1 MDVRTR
7 LLLSVTVLALG
18 GCGYPSQ
25 MGEPIALA
33 TQGPVAVDVV
43 SFNGNVTVN
52 VDPTLPWTTVEVR
65 RQATHGY
72 NREEEAGNSLANIQ
86 YSARIV
92 EGPDGPVLRVRTWT
106 TDPEPW
112 YQRAHIVIEIPRVD
126 GLSVQTTNGRVEALN
141 VGGEIDISCANGD
154 VRVMTNLRM
163 GRAVTIRNDQGD
175 IDYRVPY
182 GSTADFACHSTGG
195 TVGARVRKGR
205 YIIHTGTDHATLI
218 ATLNEGTN
226 PVKLTTTDG
235 DIRIAVVERPTDIG
249 SHIATP

>member
-1 MDVRTR
+1 MDMRTR
-7 LLLSVTVLALG
+7 LLLSVMVLALD

-43 SFNGNVTVN
+43 SFNGDVTVN
-52 VDPTLPWTTVEVR
+52 ANPMLPWTTVEVR

-92 EGPDGPVLRVRTWT
+92 EGEHGPVLQVRTWT
-106 TDPEPW
+106 TDLEPW
-112 YQRAHIVIEIPRVD
+112 FQRAHIVIEIPRVD
-126 GLSVQTTNGRVEALN
+126 GLSVQTTNGTIEALN
-141 VGGEIDISCANGD
+141 VGGEIDITCTNGD
-154 VRVMTNLRM
+154 VRLMTNVQMRQ
-163 GRAVTIRNDQGD
+163 AVTIRNDQGD
-175 IDYRVPY
+175 IDYRIPY

-195 TVGARVRKGR
+195 NVGGRVRKGR
-205 YIIHTGTDHATLI
+205 YIIRTGTDHATLI

-226 PVKLTTTDG
+226 RVKLTTTDG
-235 DIRIAVVERPTDIG
+235 DIRIAVTDRPTDIG
-249 SHIATP
+249 SHIVTP